1 MWQLTDVYV
10 RNACTAGYKAIYQ
23 DGTYP
28 TAGFL
33 AALDPDFAGF
43 VTDKVERPIAQL
55 GEHVGSLTA
64 GAAAWT
70 GLPAGIAV
78 CAGNV
83 DAHVSAP
90 AANAVEPGQMVAIMG
105 TSTCHVMSSDV
116 LAEVP
121 GMCGVVEGGIV
132 PGLWGYEAGQ
142 SGVGDIFAW
151 YVDNQLPSSYHD
163 AAASAGVDV
172 HEHLAHLAAGQ
183 PVGAHGLVALDWH
196 SGNRSVL
203 VDHDLSGVIVGLTL
217 TTTPEEVYLALLE
230 STAFGTRTI
239 IEAFEASGIPVD
251 EFVVV
256 GGLLKNSFL
265 MQLYADVINRP
276 IGIITSDQ
284 GPALGSAIHAAV
296 AAGAYPDIR
305 VAAKAMGKLRRGAFT
320 PDPHRAAM
328 YDRLYA
334 EYATLHD
341 YFGRGRKRRDAPPA
355 SDAAGGVPMSDAVRV
370 AREALCALH
379 GELVRWGLVT
389 WTSGNVSARIPG
401 LDLMVI
407 KPSGV
412 AYHELTPDSMVVTD
426 LHGEQVDGDLTPS
439 SDTFSHAFI
448 YREMPAVNGVVHTHS
463 TYATAW
469 AARGEAIPCVLTAM
483 ADEFGGEIPI
493 ARFARIG
500 DDDIGMAVVSTLR
513 GHRSPAVLL
522 RNHGVFTV
530 GRDRLGRRQ
539 GGRDVRGRGAHGA
552 HRQAAR

>member
-64 GAAAWT
+64 AAAAWT

-90 AANAVEPGQMVAIMG
+90 AANAIEPGQMVAIMG

-305 VAAKAMGKLRRGAFT
+305 VAAKAMGKLRA
-320 PDPHRAAM
+320 
-328 YDRLYA
+328 
-334 EYATLHD
+334 
-341 YFGRGRKRRDAPPA
+341 RR
-355 SDAAGGVPMSDAVRV
+355 V
-370 AREALCALH
+370 
-379 GELVRWGLVT
+379 
-389 WTSGNVSARIPG
+389 
-401 LDLMVI
+401 
-407 KPSGV
+407 
-412 AYHELTPDSMVVTD
+412 
-426 LHGEQVDGDLTPS
+426 
-439 SDTFSHAFI
+439 HA
-448 YREMPAVNGVVHTHS
+448 
-463 TYATAW
+463 
-469 AARGEAIPCVLTAM
+469 
-483 ADEFGGEIPI
+483 
-493 ARFARIG
+493 
-500 DDDIGMAVVSTLR
+500 
-513 GHRSPAVLL
+513 
-522 RNHGVFTV
+522 
-530 GRDRLGRRQ
+530 
-539 GGRDVRGRGAHGA
+539 
-552 HRQAAR
+552 